1 MRVLISGGTGMIGR
15 ELTRSLLADGH
26 LVWILTRDPGSGR
39 VLPGVQAVGWDGRSR
54 EGWGD
59 LINRIDAVV
68 NLVGE
73 RLEQW
78 PWTPA
83 RRARFWSSRVDGGK
97 AISEAIQHAS
107 HRPHVLVQASGVNY
121 YGARGEELVREADPP
136 GRDELSRLCQ
146 AWEASTQSVEALGV
160 RRAIARSAVVLSAV
174 DGILPI
180 MMLPVRFFVGG
191 PIAGGR
197 QRLPWIHHQD
207 EVAALRTLLD
217 HEGGQGSFNLSAPQV
232 VSNGEF
238 LRTLAKVLHRP
249 FWLPVPGFALR
260 LLLGGMSALVIAGAS
275 LQPGRLLQLGFTFQF
290 PTVEEALREVL
301 SR

>member
-1 MRVLISGGTGMIGR
+1 MRVLISGGTGMIGS

-26 LVWILTRDPGSGR
+26 SVWILTRNPGSSR
-39 VLPGVQAVGWDGRSR
+39 VPSGAQAVGWDGRSR

-73 RLEQW
+73 RLAEW
-78 PWTPA
+78 PWTRA
-83 RRARFWSSRVDGGK
+83 RRARFWSSRVEGGK

-107 HRPHVLVQASGVNY
+107 HRPQVLVQASGANY
-121 YGARGEELVREADPP
+121 YGARGTELVSEADPP
-136 GRDELSRLCQ
+136 GKDELARLCQ

-160 RRAIARSAVVLSAV
+160 RRAIARSGVVLSAV

-180 MMLPVRFFVGG
+180 MGLPVRFIVGG
-191 PIAGGR
+191 PLASGR
-197 QRLPWIHHQD
+197 QGLPWIHHED

-217 HEGGQGSFNLSAPQV
+217 HEAGQGSFNLSAPQG

-249 FWLPVPGFALR
+249 YWLRVPGFALR
-260 LLLGGMSALVIAGAS
+260 LLLGGMSALVLAGAF
-275 LQPGRLLQLGFTFQF
+275 LQPRRLLELGFTFQF
-290 PTVEEALREVL
+290 PTLEEALRQVL